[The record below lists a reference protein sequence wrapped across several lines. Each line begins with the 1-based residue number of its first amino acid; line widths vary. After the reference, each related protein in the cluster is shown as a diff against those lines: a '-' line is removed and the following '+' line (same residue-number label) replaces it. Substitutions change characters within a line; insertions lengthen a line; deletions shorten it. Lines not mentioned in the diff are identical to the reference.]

1 MSLNG
6 SEGHFSQRGQSGSS
20 VSLLSH
26 RILQVSETNTLVY
39 NPYVYPYSQADG
51 SWAFFAFNASVS
63 QRPDG
68 AKGQ

>member
-51 SWAFFAFNASVS
+51 S
-63 QRPDG
+63 
-68 AKGQ
+68 